1 MYNLI
6 KLECRKFKFKFVS
19 IGTIVAN
26 LILLVLFFFF
36 SFIGKVEQ
44 NPMCKSPEEWM
55 VAINMFSLITFIIYG
70 STVLAKVVISEYRT
84 KTIQLMFMYPIDRK
98 KLLLGKTLIVYLF
111 TMINLILTNAFLMI
125 STCLVDL
132 FYDIIPG
139 TVTIQTFI
147 NTVPLTILCIISGGF
162 LAIIPLYFG
171 MRKKSTVHTIV
182 AAIVVAT
189 ITCSGMGNMSMSIYF
204 IRILVIGVIA
214 VISFFLTIRYALN
227 QTDSIEMD

>member
-1 MYNLI
+1 
-6 KLECRKFKFKFVS
+6 
-19 IGTIVAN
+19 
-26 LILLVLFFFF
+26 
-36 SFIGKVEQ
+36 
-44 NPMCKSPEEWM
+44 
-55 VAINMFSLITFIIYG
+55 
-70 STVLAKVVISEYRT
+70 
-84 KTIQLMFMYPIDRK
+84 
-98 KLLLGKTLIVYLF
+98 
-111 TMINLILTNAFLMI
+111 MINLILTNAFLMI